1 MQYFNMCIKTSW
13 WKNSWLIY
21 CSKAKWFYLSS
32 YIQNTG
38 IFPHES
44 NRTGYSEHSKTL
56 CYILHTPWF
65 WRLFQ
70 QWWEPLYRPHH
81 TACRTGSPAC
91 LQLAILSFPCSSA
104 PDSHHPDCR
113 APSRRL
119 LCWAAPPA
127 PWWLTQR
134 SYDSTTKTR
143 RRHHDF
149 LSECYTSVI
158 IIFCLLTGMSNW
170 TFSFCGS
177 PFFNFTFMGFI
188 ARCPAPVLLHIVVTG
203 GCPWTWIW
211 PIKERDANKSVNKRK
226 LVIHDHSDSII
237 ELKERENKDI
247 FWHFLWDWEK
257 KGKKKMIKSREE

>member
-1 MQYFNMCIKTSW
+1 MKVTGQDTVNTVRHCVIYSTHLDSGGYFSSDGNPSTGLIIQLVEQVLQHASSW
-13 WKNSWLIY
+13 P
-21 CSKAKWFYLSS
+21 FYLFLVPQHQ
-32 YIQNTG
+32 IPIIPTA
-38 IFPHES
+38 E
-44 NRTGYSEHSKTL
+44 
-56 CYILHTPWF
+56 LH
-65 WRLFQ
+65 RGDSCAGQ
-70 QWWEPLYRPHH
+70 H
-81 TACRTGSPAC
+81 
-91 LQLAILSFPCSSA
+91 LQLPDDWRNVLMILQQ
-104 PDSHHPDCR
+104 
-113 APSRRL
+113 RR
-119 LCWAAPPA
+119 
-127 PWWLTQR
+127 
-134 SYDSTTKTR
+134 DGDIMIKV
-143 RRHHDF
+143 

-188 ARCPAPVLLHIVVTG
+188 ARCPAPVLLHIIVTG